1 MNRLKKYLVGLLAFS
16 MVLSGCSKAD
26 TKKYDHHL
34 TVFLWESRLV
44 KNLAPYIRS
53 QYPDMDIE
61 FISGNNNTDL
71 YEYYQEHGQLPDIIS
86 VRPYKRKLEHDQAVQ
101 MILNGECGKFSDEL
115 LHCFKKVSS
124 QNNWIKRS
132 EREAV

>member
-16 MVLSGCSKAD
+16 MVLSGCAKAD
-26 TKKYDHHL
+26 TKKDDHHL

-86 VRPYKRKLEHDQAVQ
+86 VRR
-101 MILNGECGKFSDEL
+101 FSGTDSKEL
-115 LHCFKKVSS
+115 
-124 QNNWIKRS
+124 
-132 EREAV
+132 